1 MQFHNGERLKKI
13 IKNQP
18 LTITEISKISE
29 VASSSIYDLFKKPEV
44 TPGRIRPIL
53 DVIGVSV
60 EDFFHNSSKIENRTG
75 KGGLVLEIENLK
87 RENELLREQIKQQK
101 EMILL
106 LKKGN
111 KK

>member
-1 MQFHNGERLKKI
+1 MQFHNGMRLKKI
-13 IKNQP
+13 IKNQT
-18 LTITEISKISE
+18 LTITEISKRSE

-53 DVIGVSV
+53 EVIGISV
-60 EDFFHNSSKIENRTG
+60 EDFFYSSKIENRTG
-75 KGGLVLEIENLK
+75 KEGLVIEIENLK
-87 RENELLREQIKQQK
+87 RQNELLREQITQQK